1 MQELP
6 HRYRIEARAAPEGA
20 VELETP
26 GVAALP
32 SAPPV
37 EFDGPGDLWS
47 PETLL
52 LAAVADCFVL
62 SFRVIAHNSKLAWTD
77 LACGAQGVLDRA
89 DGALRFTEIHL
100 HAALTLPPGQRLD
113 RAERLLQ
120 RAEKSCLVSNSLA
133 TPIHLE
139 TEIREASS

>member
-1 MQELP
+1 MKDLP

-20 VELETP
+20 VALETP
-26 GVAALP
+26 GVAALS

-37 EFDGPGDLWS
+37 EFGGPGDLWS

-62 SFRVIAHNSKLAWTD
+62 SFRVIAENSKLAWTELTCD
-77 LACGAQGVLDRA
+77 AQGVLDRA
-89 DGALRFTEIHL
+89 EGALRFTEIHL
-100 HAALTLPPGQRLD
+100 RAALTLAREQRVD